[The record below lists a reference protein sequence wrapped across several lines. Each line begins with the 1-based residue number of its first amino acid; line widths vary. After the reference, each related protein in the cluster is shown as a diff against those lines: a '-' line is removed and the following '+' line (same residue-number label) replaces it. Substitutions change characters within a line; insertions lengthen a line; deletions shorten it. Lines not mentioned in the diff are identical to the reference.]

1 VNREPVIIVSGQVA
15 AGKTT
20 FGEMLRAR
28 GLQYARVS
36 QAIGR
41 RWGSSE
47 EGRPTRDWYRKMGLR
62 LHREVGQDVLCEET
76 LRLVDDHEAGFV
88 VEGARWH
95 DDIAFFRRRF
105 GARMVHVHLTAPV
118 DLRRRRFEGREQGGD
133 FDEAEAD
140 EVESEVDALAGHA
153 DVVFE
158 NSGETTD
165 PLAALINA
173 IVGEEGSR

>member
-1 VNREPVIIVSGQVA
+1 MIIVSGQVA

-20 FGEMLRAR
+20 FGEMARAR

-47 EGRPTRDWYRKMGLR
+47 EGRPTRDWYREMGLK
-62 LHREVGQDVLCEET
+62 LHREVGQEVLCEET

-95 DDIAFFRRRF
+95 EDVAFFRSRF
-105 GARMVHVHLTAPV
+105 GSRMVHVHLTAPT
-118 DLRRRRFEGREQGGD
+118 DLRRRRFEGRENGGD

-140 EVESEVDALAGHA
+140 EVESEVDALADHA
-153 DVVFE
+153 DVLFE

-165 PLAALINA
+165 RLATLIDG
-173 IVGEEGSR
+173 IIGEKASS

>member
-1 VNREPVIIVSGQVA
+1 MIREPVIVVSGQVA

-20 FGEMLRAR
+20 LGEMLRAR

-36 QAIGR
+36 QAIGG

-47 EGRPTRDWYRKMGLR
+47 EGPPTRDWYREMGMR

-76 LRLVDDHEAGFV
+76 LRLIDNQEAGFI

-95 DDIAFFRRRF
+95 DDIAFFKRRF
-105 GARMVHVHLTAPV
+105 GPRMVHVHLTAPV
-118 DLRRRRFEGREQGGD
+118 ELRRRRFEGRERGGD

-153 DVVFE
+153 DILFE

-165 PLAALINA
+165 RLAALIDA
-173 IVGEEGSR
+173 IVGEERSR

>member
-1 VNREPVIIVSGQVA
+1 MRREPVIVVSGQVA

-20 FGEMLRAR
+20 LGEMLRAR

-41 RWGSSE
+41 RWGSTE
-47 EGRPTRDWYRKMGLR
+47 GGRPTRDWYREMGLK
-62 LHREVGQDVLCEET
+62 LHREVGQEVLCEET

-95 DDIAFFRRRF
+95 EDVAFFRRRF
-105 GARMVHVHLTAPV
+105 GPRMVHVHLTAPT
-118 DLRRRRFEGREQGGD
+118 DLRRQRFEGRESGGD

-140 EVESEVDALAGHA
+140 EVESEVNALAGHA
-153 DVVFE
+153 DILFE

-165 PLAALINA
+165 RLAALVDEI
-173 IVGEEGSR
+173 IGEEGSK

>member
-1 VNREPVIIVSGQVA
+1 MIIVSGPVA

-47 EGRPTRDWYRKMGLR
+47 EGRPTRDWYREMGLR
-62 LHREVGQDVLCEET
+62 LHHEVGQDVLCEET
-76 LRLVDDHEAGFV
+76 LQLVADPEAGFV
-88 VEGARWH
+88 VEGVRWH
-95 DDIAFFRRRF
+95 DDIAFFRRKF
-105 GARMVHVHLTAPV
+105 GPRMVHVHLTASV
-118 DLRRRRFEGREQGGD
+118 ELRRRRFEGREQGGD

-140 EVESEVDALAGHA
+140 EVESEVDALASHA
-153 DVVFE
+153 DILFE
-158 NSGETTD
+158 NSGETTHR
-165 PLAALINA
+165 LAALIDT
-173 IVGEEGSR
+173 IVEEEGCR